1 MNYSLLIMVVK
12 EMVLMEANGQPEAAL
27 TGSPLLSLQFLDP
40 SRVSMFH
47 RRPITKLPEW
57 SYI

>member
-27 TGSPLLSLQFLDP
+27 TGSLLLSL
-40 SRVSMFH
+40 
-47 RRPITKLPEW
+47 
-57 SYI
+57 